1 MKTVRNFVWMIIAAV
16 SVLWWMS
23 EPQLLSS
30 TQFFQ
35 WRSALIQYSGVLSLA
50 LMSIAMVLALRLPV
64 IEQWVHGMDK
74 AYRVHKW
81 LGITGV
87 SLGVVHWLT
96 YKVPKWLV
104 SAGVLEKPI
113 KHTGGGAFWEQLCR
127 FRTLGQRVARCGAW
141 FGGVGFLPA
150 LSIARGVIVD
160 GC

>member
-30 TQFFQ
+30 TQLFQ

-81 LGITGV
+81 LGIAGV

-104 SAGVLEKPI
+104 SAGALEKPI
-113 KHTGGGAFWEQLCR
+113 KHTG
-127 FRTLGQRVARCGAW
+127 
-141 FGGVGFLPA
+141 VGP
-150 LSIARGVIVD
+150 SG
-160 GC
+160 